1 MATVLVKIDLDFG
14 KIGLER
20 VVQYNKI
27 VFIFLDVSE
36 NDLFLIEL
44 VMEFGKFLF
53 KIIDF
58 WMQGDFSFDEDVHQV
73 FHQHRAKTVFL
84 GLFHDLIESVIHR
97 VRVMIGGLIKTLLY
111 F

>member
-58 WMQGDFSFDEDVHQV
+58 
-73 FHQHRAKTVFL
+73 
-84 GLFHDLIESVIHR
+84 
-97 VRVMIGGLIKTLLY
+97 
-111 F
+111 